1 MGCDSAGD
9 RRGSGDVDV
18 RFLWYH
24 IPYMVKTTVYLDD
37 EVALNLRHL
46 AEIEGRSQAELI
58 RDALKTFTS
67 QRVRPM
73 PTGIG
78 EFHSG
83 HSDTSVRAKEILR
96 EASKRGKWRA

>member
-1 MGCDSAGD
+1 M
-9 RRGSGDVDV
+9 
-18 RFLWYH
+18 LWYH
-24 IPYMVKTTVYLDD
+24 IPYMVKTTVYLD
-37 EVALNLRHL
+37 EELALSLRHL

-67 QRVRPM
+67 QRIRPM

-83 HSDTSVRAKEILR
+83 YSDTSVRAKEILR
-96 EASKRGKWRA
+96 EASTRGR